1 MNLEDKILGEK
12 LQYYCSSSEDEGG
25 DEEESKESGE
35 NSKGSSKLSVEP
47 TLPHNTQ
54 HWSGNSANTGPK
66 GVIKDWQRFKQLE
79 TEKRELQE
87 RERLELMKKL
97 SITAKT
103 TAEDQKAKEQE
114 ELEAEL
120 EDLLNDDFLLEFQKQ
135 RMKEM
140 LEMSGLLPKFG
151 SLIHLS
157 SGEEFLKAV
166 DNENKSV
173 SVIIHIYEDKYR
185 ACRTMNSCLEKLAPE
200 YPLIKFCKIQSTATQ
215 LSKQFKTSALPALL
229 AYKNGQIIGNFV
241 RLHDELGDEFYSSDV
256 ENFLIEHALLTDKS
270 LIPIISSSTL
280 SSQQNNDDDDD

>member
-1 MNLEDKILGEK
+1 ML
-12 LQYYCSSSEDEGG
+12 
-25 DEEESKESGE
+25 
-35 NSKGSSKLSVEP
+35 
-47 TLPHNTQ
+47 TT
-54 HWSGNSANTGPK
+54 

-103 TAEDQKAKEQE
+103 AEEDQKAKEQE
-114 ELEAEL
+114 ELDAEL
-120 EDLLNDDFLLEFQKQ
+120 EELLNDDFLLEFQKQ

-140 LEMSGLLPKFG
+140 LEMSGLVPKFG

-157 SGEEFLKAV
+157 TGDDFLKAI
-166 DNENKSV
+166 DNENKCV
-173 SVIIHIYEDKYR
+173 SIIIHIFDEKYR
-185 ACRTMNSCLEKLAPE
+185 ACKTMNSCLEKLAPE

-229 AYKNGQIIGNFV
+229 AYKNGQVIGNFV

-256 ENFLIEHALLTDKS
+256 ENFLIEHGLLNDKS
-270 LIPIISSSTL
+270 LVPIITSTL
-280 SSQQNNDDDDD
+280 SSQNDDDDD